1 MHFLFFYFFFFVDF
15 STLICTLEHVIH
27 LSNFGRTIIVP
38 ISKKNINK
46 DSKQKRIHKVCKKK
60 IATEAATRG
69 VLKKRCS

>member
-1 MHFLFFYFFFFVDF
+1 MHFFFFF
-15 STLICTLEHVIH
+15 FFFYIFTNYFCTLEHVIH
-27 LSNFGRTIIVP
+27 LSNFGRTIVVP

-60 IATEAATRG
+60 IATEATTRG